1 MSESDRLTRRRILDA
16 ADQLL
21 RRLGPSRLA
30 LRRVAEQAEVSV
42 GLINYH
48 FGGKQGLL
56 EALVDTF
63 VSDLLASEATWL
75 ERVEAS
81 EDVAGTLEDA
91 FRHGFRL
98 SRQHRIVMRVI
109 LGLVGQLGAL
119 PVEWRSRT
127 QDRFLARWS
136 EALHRR
142 TGLPVR
148 VLRLRLHTLL
158 ALTTRYI
165 AASETELGMILGDD
179 ALELEAARD
188 CVEEHLASLARGII
202 ASPEGGSEI
211 ANDAEADASLR
222 ES

>member
-1 MSESDRLTRRRILDA
+1 MSESEVLTRRRILDA

-21 RRLGPSRLA
+21 RRLGPARLA

-48 FGGKQGLL
+48 FGGRQGLL
-56 EALVDTF
+56 EALVDAF
-63 VSDLLASEATWL
+63 VSDLLANEATWL
-75 ERVEAS
+75 ERVEAT
-81 EDVAGTLEDA
+81 EDIAGALEEA
-91 FRHGFRL
+91 FRYGFQV
-98 SRQHRIVMRVI
+98 SRQHRIVMRII

-119 PVEWRSRT
+119 PVEWRSRS
-127 QDRFLARWS
+127 QERFLARWS

-142 TGLPVR
+142 TGLPVPL
-148 VLRLRLHTLL
+148 LRLRIHTLL

-188 CVEEHLASLARGII
+188 SVEEHLASLARGII
-202 ASPEGGSEI
+202 APPEG
-211 ANDAEADASLR
+211 R
-222 ES
+222 ERDRE